1 MAFINLLLIYYTTNR
16 VHPIPQGMM
25 CQEEDCL
32 ACYFHQH
39 AKPRWRQRRLW
50 WSREEN
56 SEGRNFTAL
65 QRRTF
70 IILKLERKKETTGLL
85 YPPNRSSCRELVATE
100 TTRDKEMER
109 DGVDAPLLMQC
120 TLQSIQS
127 LCAIGFGVHRWL
139 TVLPQYFYNSFNKGV
154 VTGWIS
160 SGSWPSSAV
169 ITIILG
175 FTLIP

>member
-1 MAFINLLLIYYTTNR
+1 M
-16 VHPIPQGMM
+16 
-25 CQEEDCL
+25 
-32 ACYFHQH
+32 
-39 AKPRWRQRRLW
+39 
-50 WSREEN
+50 EN

-100 TTRDKEMER
+100 TTRDKEMGR

-120 TLQSIQS
+120 TLQS

-139 TVLPQYFYNSFNKGV
+139 TVLPQYFYNSLNKGV
-154 VTGWIS
+154 VTGGIS

-175 FTLIP
+175 FNAIIIT